1 MWDAYQRN
9 GVPGLARYA
18 DDDTEWCF
26 SEEGPRVRGLDAL
39 AEHLRSGTA
48 PRSAVAQAWE
58 QHGDAV
64 LVHGSLRTFR
74 DGGFVDVQPTWVYF
88 FRDDRLVRA
97 VAYRSRD
104 AATAAIA
111 EHASGT

>member
-1 MWDAYQRN
+1 MWDAYHRE

-18 DDDTEWCF
+18 DDETEWTL
-26 SEEGPRVRGLDAL
+26 SDGPTVRGLDAL
-39 AEHLRSGTA
+39 AAHLHSETT

-74 DGGFVDVQPTWVYF
+74 DGGFVDVQPTWVYY
-88 FRDDRLVRA
+88 FRDARLVRA
-97 VAYRSRD
+97 VAYSSRD

-111 EHASGT
+111 EHAAET